1 MLDAIVCPEWE
12 YRYFSFNSKWGPNEE
27 MASMRDGCG
36 DEWFLLFDRVG
47 AALKGL
53 AHELASDGSFPARI
67 QELVPRDFVSF
78 LREPAFDMEHA
89 TFCLWRRT
97 ADREW
102 SVVQPRSGKVS
113 PEADGSGDLLAMLDG
128 RPQTYH
134 SWAKD
139 YYEIS
144 IPVEAV
150 RAIYEHQ
157 PLTEQLV
164 TQLNPDLSLAEIQ
177 QDVVEIAYPNA
188 ALGK

>member
-1 MLDAIVCPEWE
+1 
-12 YRYFSFNSKWGPNEE
+12 
-27 MASMRDGCG
+27 
-36 DEWFLLFDRVG
+36 
-47 AALKGL
+47 
-53 AHELASDGSFPARI
+53 
-67 QELVPRDFVSF
+67 
-78 LREPAFDMEHA
+78 
-89 TFCLWRRT
+89 
-97 ADREW
+97 
-102 SVVQPRSGKVS
+102 VS

-177 QDVVEIAYPNA
+177 HDVVEIAYPNA